1 MVQIFPKAD
10 QDLFTFHPS
19 DPRETR
25 PGWFG
30 RCPSRTGHG
39 ATRFLNPPEPL
50 PHGGIMTKRGRLM
63 TMVVVLVFA
72 AFLLWSTLTSQRVEC
87 TVTIAYGG
95 VQGVGTASAASEM
108 DAAREAKTAA
118 CGPLAQGMNDR
129 IACGRIPPVSTRCRN
144 L

>member
-1 MVQIFPKAD
+1 
-10 QDLFTFHPS
+10 
-19 DPRETR
+19 
-25 PGWFG
+25 
-30 RCPSRTGHG
+30 
-39 ATRFLNPPEPL
+39 
-50 PHGGIMTKRGRLM
+50 MTKRGRLM

-108 DAAREAKTAA
+108 DAAREAQTAA

-129 IACGRIPPVSTRCRN
+129 IACGRIPPVSTHCRN